1 MFLHRKS
8 SLENKTTIC
17 DNPILVSRCYTFC
30 IGLQCIMYCLFMYW
44 SGADPGFKVKGAH
57 LKKLGVFRVKKRF
70 YANKSYSYQLRREA
84 RNILGYFV
92 WKITILRQQIIFF
105 TILGGGAPGA
115 PPPLDPPL
123 LIMSVLCMLCVVFLC
138 TDYVCF
144 MYAMCWNENV
154 NDPVLKPIWWTLSY
168 IFFIACLM
176 YLFYL

>member
-8 SLENKTTIC
+8 SLENKTTVC

-30 IGLQCIMYCLFMYW
+30 IGLQCITYCLFMYW

-105 TILGGGAPGA
+105 TILGGGAPPPGSA
-115 PPPLDPPL
+115 PA
-123 LIMSVLCMLCVVFLC
+123 
-138 TDYVCF
+138 DYVCF
-144 MYAMCWNENV
+144 MYALCCLFMYWLCLFYV
-154 NDPVLKPIWWTLSY
+154 CYVLKWK
-168 IFFIACLM
+168 C
-176 YLFYL
+176 

>member
-17 DNPILVSRCYTFC
+17 DNPILVSRFYTFC
-30 IGLQCIMYCLFMYW
+30 MCLQCIMYCLFMYW
-44 SGADPGFKVKGAH
+44 SGADPGFQVRGAY

-105 TILGGGAPGA
+105 TILGGGRPCW
-115 PPPLDPPL
+115 LCL
-123 LIMSVLCMLCVVFLC
+123 FYVCFVLSFYVLIMSVLCMLCVEMKML
-138 TDYVCF
+138 
-144 MYAMCWNENV
+144 MILCWNLFDELCHISFLLHVLCIYFTYNV
-154 NDPVLKPIWWTLSY
+154 CI
-168 IFFIACLM
+168 
-176 YLFYL
+176 